1 MAKEKK
7 KNSKKDHKPND
18 VFDNTAKTIKK
29 FRRVTKNITKLT
41 TGQKVVGGVALL
53 AAGLVY
59 LAKKQ
64 DGASAAANPTDAA
77 AAEASLAS
85 LSTGNDGEQEPTPTE
100 GLPTTVSSKPS
111 PARKSKKS
119 KYK

>member
-1 MAKEKK
+1 MANDKK
-7 KNSKKDHKPND
+7 KNSKKDDKHND
-18 VFDNTAKTIKK
+18 VLDNTAKTIKK
-29 FRRVTKNITKLT
+29 FRRVTKHMTKLT

-64 DGASAAANPTDAA
+64 DGAGASANPTDAT

-85 LSTGNDGEQEPTPTE
+85 LSADTHDGAAPAPTDDPSTA
-100 GLPTTVSSKPS
+100 VSSKPS
-111 PARKSKKS
+111 LPRKSKKS